1 MNNIWDF
8 DQCVLLFNRQ
18 ISLLKR
24 MCHIQDSVR
33 KAVVAR
39 EWADFNWKTA
49 ELNLL
54 GEEFNNLEAERI
66 LLIDA
71 LKEKFGNYIKIDDFT
86 PSFYTIITIL
96 PQEQSRE
103 LSSLFREL
111 KMETLRLKSQNE
123 IFSSYLNEI
132 KTVASACMEAMFPVQ
147 GGKLYTREGQEAG
160 SGQRSVV
167 LSQHI

>member
-1 MNNIWDF
+1 MNKVWDF
-8 DQCVLLFNRQ
+8 EHCVFLFNNQ
-18 ISLLKR
+18 IALLQK

-33 KAVVAR
+33 KAVIAR
-39 EWADFNWKTA
+39 EWADFNWKIA
-49 ELNLL
+49 EINQL
-54 GEEFNNLEAERI
+54 GEEFNFLEAERI
-66 LLIDA
+66 HLIAA
-71 LKEKFGNYIKIDDFT
+71 LKEKFRANIQNNINT
-86 PSFYTIITIL
+86 PSFYTLIANL

-132 KTVASACMEAMFPVQ
+132 KTVASACMEAIFPVQ